1 MTAALPERFGRFRV
15 LAELGRGAMGVVYRA
30 EDSALGRTVAIKT
43 IALTG
48 TPQERDLHE
57 GRFLQEARAAG
68 SVSHPTII
76 TIYDVGREGDV
87 AFIAMELLEGVELK
101 QLVQGG
107 SLRPSQALSI
117 VAAVADGLDFAHQR
131 GVIHRD
137 IKPGNIMVLDDGR
150 VKLMD
155 FGIARLQAPTVRTQT
170 GMMLGS
176 PQYMSPEQISG
187 HGIDHRSDIFSLGL
201 VLYELLTGAKPFRGD
216 DVSQLLFAVANL
228 PARAP
233 SQLNGV
239 LPPVVDYIVARALKK
254 KPEERYATAA
264 ELAAD
269 LRAAV
274 PEVEAAERSAVERT
288 RSGTE
293 PLPGSDAQAMLAPP
307 RPVDEIRLE
316 LQPSPR
322 FDSVEGLARLAV
334 LPAEGEESRSRA
346 GWTVGV
352 PRRSRRLG
360 KQRGWVLAA
369 YFVAFLATVF
379 LVSGCGPGGPR
390 IAKLGDDAVVLAF
403 GDSLTYGTGAGTG
416 ESYPAQLERRIG
428 RRVVNAGVPGETSAQ
443 GLARLP
449 AAIDEVKPRL
459 LILTHGGNDFLRR
472 LDERA
477 AASNVRRMI
486 EEARA
491 KGVDVVLVATPKPGL
506 PPSIPVF
513 YAQIAAELAVP
524 FEESAVRAVLLDS
537 RLKSD
542 LVHPNAQGYA
552 KIAEALED
560 LLEDSGAI

>member
-48 TPQERDLHE
+48 TAQERDLHE
-57 GRFLQEARAAG
+57 ARFLQEARAAG

-76 TIYDVGREGDV
+76 TIYDVGREGDT
-87 AFIAMELLEGVELK
+87 AFMAMELLEGVELK
-101 QLVQGG
+101 QLIQGG
-107 SLRPSQALSI
+107 SLRPSQAIAI
-117 VAAVADGLDFAHQR
+117 VAAVADGLTFAHER

-155 FGIARLQAPTVRTQT
+155 FGIARLLAPTVKTQT

-187 HGIDHRSDIFSLGL
+187 QGMDHRSDIFSLGL

-216 DVSQLLFAVANL
+216 DVSQLLFAVANM
-228 PARAP
+228 PARPP
-233 SQLNGV
+233 SQLNPL

-254 KPEERYATAA
+254 KPEERYATGT

-269 LRAAV
+269 LRSALA
-274 PEVEAAERSAVERT
+274 EVEAAERSTLERT
-288 RSGTE
+288 RPGTDTIPAEAE
-293 PLPGSDAQAMLAPP
+293 PVLSRRPGEDL
-307 RPVDEIRLE
+307 RLE
-316 LQPSPR
+316 LRPSPR
-322 FDSVEGLARLAV
+322 FDCVEGLARLAV
-334 LPAEGEESRSRA
+334 LPVEGDETKSRA

-352 PRRSRRLG
+352 PRPRRRLG
-360 KQRGWVLAA
+360 RPRAFVLAA
-369 YFVAFLATVF
+369 YFIAFLVTVF
-379 LVSGCGPGGPR
+379 LVAACGRSGPR
-390 IAKLGDDAVVLAF
+390 VEKLDRDAVVLAF
-403 GDSLTYGTGAGTG
+403 GDSLTFGTGAGTG
-416 ESYPAQLERRIG
+416 DSYPAVLERRIG

-449 AAIDEVKPRL
+449 ETIEEVKPRL
-459 LILTHGGNDFLRR
+459 LILCHGGNDFLRR
-472 LDERA
+472 LDEA
-477 AASNVRRMI
+477 AAARNVRRMI

-491 KGVDVVLVATPKPGL
+491 KGVDVVLLATPKPGL
-506 PPSIPVF
+506 PPTIPAF
-513 YAQIAAELAVP
+513 YGEIASELGVA
-524 FEESAVRAVLLDS
+524 FEEAAVRKVLLDN

-552 KIAEALED
+552 RIAEALED
-560 LLEDSGAI
+560 LLKDAGAL